1 MAINLREDIRPISYI
16 KTNAADMMKYVNEV
30 RNPIVITQNGEAR
43 AVLVDIESYQDM
55 QNAFSLMKILQL
67 SERQIAAG
75 NFKSAEQVFSEIEA
89 RLGI

>member
-1 MAINLREDIRPISYI
+1 LRWVGDLLISQ
-16 KTNAADMMKYVNEV
+16 TSQDFDGWAEFE
-30 RNPIVITQNGEAR
+30 RRHSTTQNGEAR